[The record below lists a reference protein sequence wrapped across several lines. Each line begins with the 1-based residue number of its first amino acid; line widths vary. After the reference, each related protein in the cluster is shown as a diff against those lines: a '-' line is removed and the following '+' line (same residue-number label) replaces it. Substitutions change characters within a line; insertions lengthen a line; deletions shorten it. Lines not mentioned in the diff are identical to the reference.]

1 MELKKEDMKLKVLG
15 QKIKGYAEN
24 LVIHFL
30 RFTQMTVQNSI
41 KTTETLNSDYTK
53 SSPVAFVPLMSSSGA
68 HGDRVIPYNH
78 KLQLAVSLTMPESE
92 CNHKL
97 GVFQVRV
104 QFLSANGIVTASS
117 SYPCMLRFK
126 RGPIRVIET
135 FLRSAP
141 LIAGLQS
148 ETQVLDIKMSDHIEG
163 LGPTACLK
171 VILEQRAEFQYVA
184 GIPQIYAGSLVLQSE
199 IPQLRRFVW
208 CWSRTIFV
216 WTSIMS
222 FLTVLVFILAF
233 FRAITVPRGRPKIG
247 LKS

>member
-1 MELKKEDMKLKVLG
+1 MPFGILASGFVLSGFVMKHL
-15 QKIKGYAEN
+15 
-24 LVIHFL
+24 
-30 RFTQMTVQNSI
+30 VQNSI

-92 CNHKL
+92 YNHKL

-171 VILEQRAEFQYVA
+171 VILEQRAEFQSVA

-199 IPQLRRFVW
+199 IPQLRR
-208 CWSRTIFV
+208 
-216 WTSIMS
+216 
-222 FLTVLVFILAF
+222 
-233 FRAITVPRGRPKIG
+233 AITAPRGRPKIG
-247 LKS
+247 LKSQSLKRHLLAEKQPSVSMEDYEDIAAKCF

>member
-1 MELKKEDMKLKVLG
+1 MLFGILASGFVLSGFVMKHL
-15 QKIKGYAEN
+15 
-24 LVIHFL
+24 
-30 RFTQMTVQNSI
+30 VQNSI
-41 KTTETLNSDYTK
+41 QTTETLNSDYTK

-78 KLQLAVSLTMPESE
+78 KLQLAVSFTMPESE
-92 CNHKL
+92 YNHKL

-163 LGPTACLK
+163 LRPTACLK
-171 VILEQRAEFQYVA
+171 VILEQRAEFQSVA
-184 GIPQIYAGSLVLQSE
+184 GIPQIYAGSLVIQSE

-208 CWSRTIFV
+208 YWRRTIFV

-222 FLTVLVFILAF
+222 FLTELVFILAF
-233 FRAITVPRGRPKIG
+233 FRPITVPKGRPNIG

>member
-1 MELKKEDMKLKVLG
+1 MWSVTSTNVTLAVSERLKAQNSLAVKVGLAFFRSIYVCFMLFGILASGFVLSGFVMKHL
-15 QKIKGYAEN
+15 
-24 LVIHFL
+24 
-30 RFTQMTVQNSI
+30 VQNSI
-41 KTTETLNSDYTK
+41 QTTETLNSDYTK

-92 CNHKL
+92 YNHKL

-126 RGPIRVIET
+126 RGPIHVIET
-135 FLRSAP
+135 FLISAP

-163 LGPTACLK
+163 LEPTACLK
-171 VILEQRAEFQYVA
+171 VILEQRAEFQSVA

-199 IPQLRRFVW
+199 IPQLRRKQLKCFH
-208 CWSRTIFV
+208 
-216 WTSIMS
+216 
-222 FLTVLVFILAF
+222 
-233 FRAITVPRGRPKIG
+233 GR
-247 LKS
+247 L

>member
-1 MELKKEDMKLKVLG
+1 MPFGILASGFVLSGFVMKHL
-15 QKIKGYAEN
+15 
-24 LVIHFL
+24 
-30 RFTQMTVQNSI
+30 VQNSI

-92 CNHKL
+92 YNHKL
-97 GVFQVRV
+97 
-104 QFLSANGIVTASS
+104 ANGIVTASS

-171 VILEQRAEFQYVA
+171 VILEQRAEFQSVA
-184 GIPQIYAGSLVLQSE
+184 GIPQINAGSLVLQSE
-199 IPQLRRFVW
+199 IPQLR
-208 CWSRTIFV
+208 
-216 WTSIMS
+216 
-222 FLTVLVFILAF
+222 
-233 FRAITVPRGRPKIG
+233 RAITVPRGRPKIG
-247 LKS
+247 LKSQSLKRHLLAEKQPSVSMEDYEDIAAKCF